1 MTFRLYRH
9 NYYLIKGFH
18 SVYSSDKYWVS
29 VRGTALGAGD
39 SEWTNNHPALRVQL
53 TREQTINILRGMLW
67 KTVRQRRGLSVRLGL
82 LKRWRRSTVLWV
94 KGWREQGRQIHGD
107 ARASL
112 AHQRKQNAETTGPDE
127 DTKTWV
133 GPPCTGPCKG
143 FSLYLN
149 AIRCYWRI

>member
-9 NYYLIKGFH
+9 KYYLIKGFH
-18 SVYSSDKYWVS
+18 SVYSSNKYWVS

-67 KTVRQRRGLSVRLGL
+67 KTVRQRRRLSVRLGL
-82 LKRWRRSTVLWV
+82 LKRWCRSTVLWV
-94 KGWREQGRQIHGD
+94 KGEGNKGGRYMGTQGQAWHTRGNRTPRPLGQMKT
-107 ARASL
+107 
-112 AHQRKQNAETTGPDE
+112 RKPG
-127 DTKTWV
+127 W